1 MTHSEAAAFEEA
13 ELHACLGRLEEAA
26 ADDGGRGRRA
36 AAELLAE
43 RQRVVQML
51 AGAGGPYDPGT
62 GAVVQEELAE
72 DGRREEAEQWRRQEQ
87 RVADRA
93 EELVRLVGL
102 ADSIAAC

>member
-36 AAELLAE
+36 AE

-51 AGAGGPYDPGT
+51 AGPGGPYAPGT
-62 GAVVQEELAE
+62 GAVVQEELTE

-93 EELVRLVGL
+93 EELFRLVAL